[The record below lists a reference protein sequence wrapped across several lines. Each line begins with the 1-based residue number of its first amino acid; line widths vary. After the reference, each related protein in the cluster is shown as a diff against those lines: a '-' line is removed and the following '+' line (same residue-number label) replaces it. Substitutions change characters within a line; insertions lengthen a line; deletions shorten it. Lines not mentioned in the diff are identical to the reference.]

1 MSEAEPQ
8 TVLVVDDEAS
18 NVQALAKLI
27 KDEARVQVA
36 NNGEKALAI
45 ATGGQ
50 APDLI
55 LLDIEMPGL
64 DGYEV
69 CRCLKADPQSSDT
82 PVIFVTARDSA
93 SDEEKGLMLGAVDY
107 IAKPFHP
114 PIVRARVR
122 THLDL
127 KHKTDQLEHIA
138 WIDGL
143 TNIPNRRY
151 FDEMLHKEYPRAQ
164 RECQHLAV
172 IMMDLDNFKAFN
184 DHYGHGAGDH
194 CLQRVAQAVKG
205 VAGRP
210 GDLVARYGGEEL
222 AALLPGTDAPGSMEV
237 AERFRK
243 AAADLAIPHAYS
255 SAAGL
260 VTLSLGVAE
269 LAPDS
274 GEAGASQL
282 LHQADE
288 ALYKAKTD
296 GRNRVAIA
304 E

>member
-1 MSEAEPQ
+1 MSEAQPQ
-8 TVLVVDDEAS
+8 TVLIVDDQPS

-27 KDEARVQVA
+27 KEEARVQVA

-45 ATGGQ
+45 ATGNSP
-50 APDLI
+50 PDLI
-55 LLDIEMPGL
+55 LLDIEMPDL

-69 CRCLKADPQSSDT
+69 CRRLKEDTSSGDT

-93 SDEEKGLMLGAVDY
+93 SDEEKGLLLGAVDY

-122 THLDL
+122 THLEL
-127 KHKTDQLEHIA
+127 KRKTAMLEAVA

-143 TNIPNRRY
+143 TDIPNRRY
-151 FDEMLHKEYPRAQ
+151 FDEVLAKEDRRLQ
-164 RECQHLAV
+164 REGLSLAV
-172 IMMDLDNFKAFN
+172 IMMDVDNFKAFN
-184 DHYGHGAGDH
+184 DHYGHGAGDA

-222 AALLPGTDAPGSMEV
+222 VALLPGTDAPGALEV

-243 AAADLAIPHAYS
+243 AVADLAIPHADS
-255 SAAGL
+255 NAAEV

-269 LAPDS
+269 LTPDT
-274 GEAGASQL
+274 GEAGGIQL

-288 ALYKAKTD
+288 ALYKAKTE
-296 GRNRVAIA
+296 GRNRVAIVD
-304 E
+304 